1 MRRGFPLLVSAT
13 AFAVVADAVLLLT
26 LAWELAATGRRGLL
40 GLLLAISAATR
51 LLLMPLGGALADR
64 HDKVGLLRL
73 SAVIRVLALALLA
86 WGVSQHGTILPVA
99 AMLLLGAAT
108 AVHYP
113 ADRAV
118 VVELVPEESL
128 DRANGIL
135 QTLMNTG
142 NIAGPALAATS
153 IGWIGASP
161 TLLVAAAGYLCGA
174 LILLLI
180 PGRRRDAPAERTAE
194 NGLLASMVE
203 GFRFAW
209 KDRSL
214 LTLLLVVGAV
224 NLGFLGAFSVAV
236 PAHVVDALGG
246 RPGTLAAIE
255 AAFAG
260 GSILGAAL
268 IAWWK
273 NLGWPVIPVSLA
285 VIAAA
290 MAALALTH
298 SPVLGTVVMLLGGI
312 GSGMTNVVPVTAIQR
327 RTPREQMGRIMGT
340 VTLMA
345 MGLGP
350 VSLALA
356 GALIGVVPA
365 FWIILGGAALI
376 LVTVPCVIGPA
387 RAVAAA
393 RQDADDAGTEADETA
408 AEATASDAG
417 DGGASRG
424 RFR

>member
-1 MRRGFPLLVSAT
+1 MSRGFPLLVSAT

-26 LAWELAATGRRGLL
+26 LAWELAATDRRGLL

-73 SAVIRVLALALLA
+73 SAAIRVLAVALLA
-86 WGVSQHGTILPVA
+86 WGVSQHGTILTVA

-135 QTLMNTG
+135 QTVMNTG
-142 NIAGPALAATS
+142 NIAGPALAAAS

-161 TLLVAAAGYLCGA
+161 TLMVAAAGYLCGA
-174 LILLLI
+174 LTLLLI
-180 PGRRRDAPAERTAE
+180 PGRRLDAPTEQIAE
-194 NGLLASMVE
+194 NGLLASMLE
-203 GFRFAW
+203 GFRYAW

-214 LTLLLVVGAV
+214 LTLLLVIGAV
-224 NLGFLGAFSVAV
+224 NLGFLGTFSVAV

-246 RPGTLAAIE
+246 RPATLAAIE

-273 NLGWPVIPVSLA
+273 NLGWPVIPISLTM
-285 VIAAA
+285 VAAS

-298 SPVLGTVVMLLGGI
+298 NPVVGTIIMLVGGV
-312 GSGMTNVVPVTAIQR
+312 GSGMANVVLVTAIQR
-327 RTPREQMGRIMGT
+327 RTPRAQMGRIMGT

-350 VSLALA
+350 VSLAMA

-365 FWIILGGAALI
+365 FWIILGGATLI

-387 RAVAAA
+387 RTVAA
-393 RQDADDAGTEADETA
+393 GN
-408 AEATASDAG
+408 AE
-417 DGGASRG
+417 
-424 RFR
+424 